1 MIYISVF
8 SGTLG
13 GLVHKSKIVNTP
25 RYLMSNFH
33 TFKIDATGKKRGR
46 EAFSVTLSTRNANI
60 LLKSRKRI
68 FVHIVVL
75 KQ

>member
-13 GLVHKSKIVNTP
+13 GLVHKSNTP

-33 TFKIDATGKKRGR
+33 AFKIDATGKKRGR